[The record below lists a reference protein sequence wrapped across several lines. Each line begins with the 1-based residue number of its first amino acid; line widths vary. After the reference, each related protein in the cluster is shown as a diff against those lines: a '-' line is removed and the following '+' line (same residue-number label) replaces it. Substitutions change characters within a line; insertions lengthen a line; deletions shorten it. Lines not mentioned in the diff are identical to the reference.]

1 MPLLEGIVIVFLAF
15 TLPVLALI
23 IWLAWVMIDL
33 FKLLHLKEYESLL
46 LIFFIWSILVSIY
59 SYITYQL
66 INLL

>member
-1 MPLLEGIVIVFLAF
+1 MVLIEGIVIVFLAF

-33 FKLLHLKEYESLL
+33 FKRLPLKEYESWL